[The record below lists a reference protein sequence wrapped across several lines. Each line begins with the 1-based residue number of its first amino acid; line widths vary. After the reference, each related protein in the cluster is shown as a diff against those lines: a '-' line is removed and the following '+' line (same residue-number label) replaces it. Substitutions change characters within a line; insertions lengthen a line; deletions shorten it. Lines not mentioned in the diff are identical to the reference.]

1 MKYAVPL
8 IILLSALY
16 AQTIVGSW
24 EMVSPYTKKVNGRE
38 QTLIRHLYHLDG
50 GFESYIYHDGWF
62 QFAGS
67 GYYDVYKNRIR
78 ETVDYDTYAGKIQ
91 FKNDTTMTIQWDGD
105 NKILLFKRILW
116 EPNI

>member
-1 MKYAVPL
+1 VKYVVPL

-24 EMVSPYTKKVNGRE
+24 EMAARYTTKTDGKE
-38 QTLIRHLYHLDG
+38 QTLIRHLYHPDG

-78 ETVDYDTYAGKIQ
+78 ETVNYRTYSGKIE
-91 FKNDTTMTIQWDGD
+91 FVNDNTMTIQWDGD
-105 NKILLFKRILW
+105 NKKMQFKRILLKLAL
-116 EPNI
+116 

>member
-8 IILLSALY
+8 IILLSVLY

-50 GFESYIYHDGWF
+50 GFESYIYYDGWF